1 MRVLKY
7 SLGTALVLSLG
18 ACQTGTSSSLSTTSS
33 SIAQSTVRTTV
44 PSAPGAETR
53 AWEKFIETFE
63 VVDTSEISK
72 SDCGMFA
79 MLVTEGSLTFYD
91 WNGVQWTD
99 ISSVLMGGRG
109 ELPLKVYS
117 HDFTNDG
124 VTDFFVTYGDNKK
137 RGGATYGGFFAFP
150 WEVEKMCEWSWVDI
164 DNGRDITKVVES
176 PDVDQR
182 RGVVYSS
189 GYVSRRWLS
198 VGKLS
203 YLPSSSSF
211 VFEQVFK
218 DKP

>member
-1 MRVLKY
+1 MSRCKN
-7 SLGTALVLSLG
+7 ALALALLLS
-18 ACQTGTSSSLSTTSS
+18 ACQSGTSLSTSTSSS
-33 SIAQSTVRTTV
+33 SIVEPTVRTTV
-44 PSAPGAETR
+44 PSARGAATK
-53 AWEKFIETFE
+53 AWKSFVESFE
-63 VVDTSEISK
+63 VVDVSEISK
-72 SDCGMFA
+72 SDCGTYA

-99 ISSVLMGGRG
+99 ISQLLMGGRG

-150 WEVEKMCEWSWVDI
+150 WNVENKCEWSWVDI

-176 PDVDQR
+176 PDIDQR

-211 VFEQVFK
+211 VFEQVFR